1 MTKLRSALTYVYHLS
16 LPTGSMNSV
25 LRVDFFNLEN
35 ITNAFVEC
43 AFEPGYNCSIDYGT
57 DPSYTNLVSS
67 HTSSATG
74 QVATINLSQNL
85 QTNTTYFFIVSAET
99 GSQCE
104 KVRGN
109 FSTGECTN
117 CKCGV
122 QSAILFGSLSE
133 TGFMHAQ

>member
-16 LPTGSMNSV
+16 LPTGGMNSV
-25 LRVDFFNLEN
+25 LRVDLEN
-35 ITNAFVEC
+35 ITNAIVEC
-43 AFEPGYNCSIDYGT
+43 KFEPGYNCSIDYGT
-57 DPSYTNLVSS
+57 DPSYANLVFS

-104 KVRGN
+104 RVRGS
-109 FSTGECTN
+109 FRAGECTN

-122 QSAILFGSLSE
+122 QSAVLFDSLSA
-133 TGFMHAQ
+133 T